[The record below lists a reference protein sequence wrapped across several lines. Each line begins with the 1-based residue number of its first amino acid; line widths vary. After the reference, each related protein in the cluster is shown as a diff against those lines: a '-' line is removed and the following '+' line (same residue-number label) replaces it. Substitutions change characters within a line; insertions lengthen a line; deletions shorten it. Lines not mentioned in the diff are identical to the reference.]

1 MDQEQSERIRLLAEI
16 ATELLGMWRDCEH
29 GYICE
34 VSPHIATSLAE
45 LTVDAAEYRQI
56 SSAASKCSGWIMCV
70 RSIAA

>member
-1 MDQEQSERIRLLAEI
+1 MNEEQSERIRLLAEI

-45 LTVDAAEYRQI
+45 LTVDAAEYRHRI
-56 SSAASKCSGWIMCV
+56 EEARHGRLAITPAGV
-70 RSIAA
+70 